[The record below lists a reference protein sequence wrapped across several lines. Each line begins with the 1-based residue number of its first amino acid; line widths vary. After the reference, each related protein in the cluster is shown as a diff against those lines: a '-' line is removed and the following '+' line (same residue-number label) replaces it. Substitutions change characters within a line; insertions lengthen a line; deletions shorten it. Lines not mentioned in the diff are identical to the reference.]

1 MARCFRARS
10 VRGKSQAGLTLVELV
25 VAFTI
30 MALLTTMAVPLARY
44 KVQRDKE
51 RELRASLREIR
62 KAIDDYKD
70 ASLSNKIEIKLGSE
84 GYPETLQILV
94 DGVKLLQD
102 PTGKKIKF
110 LRRIPVDP
118 FTNSRDWGLRS
129 TQDDPSSK
137 SWGRQN
143 VFDVYTKSFD
153 RARDGTPYAEW

>member
-1 MARCFRARS
+1 
-10 VRGKSQAGLTLVELV
+10 
-25 VAFTI
+25 